1 MSQAFTL
8 TLPDELYEAIRRNA
22 QATHEPPESMLLRSL
37 RISLPPLDGL
47 PAAVAE
53 DLVQLE
59 ALDDEA
65 LRAVVHERVGEDT
78 SEEIEELLEKNRE
91 GLLDDA
97 EVGRLDALRHE
108 ADRTMLRK
116 ARAAVLL
123 RFRGQPAPTVAELRE
138 RWTTPG

>member
-1 MSQAFTL
+1 MAHAFTL
-8 TLPDELYEAIRRNA
+8 TLPDELYESIRRNA
-22 QATHEPPESMLLRSL
+22 QATHQPPEAMLLRSL
-37 RISLPPLDGL
+37 RVSLPPLDGL

-65 LRAVVHERVGEDT
+65 LRAVVHERVGEDEA
-78 SEEIEELLEKNRE
+78 EETEELLEKNRA
-91 GLLDDA
+91 GTLADA
-97 EVGRLDALRHE
+97 ELDRLDALRRK

-123 RFRGQPAPTVAELRE
+123 RFRGQPVPTIAELRE
-138 RWTTPG
+138 RWTSPG